1 MDWLDLLAVQGT
13 LKRTLKGLQLIKGA
27 LINMPPETW
36 DYKGRKCN
44 LREGVTI
51 F

>member
-13 LKRTLKGLQLIKGA
+13 LKRTLKGLQLTKGA
-27 LINMPPETW
+27 LINMLPETW